1 VTTAV
6 DQVHEL
12 NDAVSVKDFVR
23 FTEGMQ
29 PDAVWVHN
37 PGSGS
42 PEEGEYHGRERIRK
56 LFERVYEGW
65 DYMRPI
71 PTEIQEVEDGV
82 FLIQGELHCK
92 HTATQNEIVEHYEQ
106 RLEIHDGLMTKAR
119 MVIGTA
125 AHG

>member
-1 VTTAV
+1 LTTAV

-12 NDAVSVKDFVR
+12 NEAVSAKDFVR
-23 FTEGMQ
+23 FTDGMH
-29 PDAVWVHN
+29 PDAVWEHN

-42 PEEGEYHGRERIRK
+42 PEEGEYQGRERIRK

-71 PTEIQEVEDGV
+71 PTEIDEVEDGV